1 MLERE
6 AEQFERDEDEVD
18 PWDFCGPSSDF
29 GEKSIIHRHFYIAKD
44 LLALLCQST
53 C

>member
-6 AEQFERDEDEVD
+6 AEQFERDEDGVD
-18 PWDFCGPSSDF
+18 QQDFRSPSSDSA
-29 GEKSIIHRHFYIAKD
+29 EKSIIHRHFYIAKD
-44 LLALLCQST
+44 LLALMCLST